1 MVPSAPVP
9 SGSATPTAAVI
20 SSAAQASAH
29 AAKVSS
35 RRACESQLEAVS
47 TADDVMYV
55 RRLPDGLG
63 HTLKSSPRLCRFAVG
78 KDSWVAWL
86 GRNEALHIVAAQQ
99 ATRKVQQS
107 LKGMGLLN
115 AREPDGLFGSK
126 TGEAFARFQ
135 QQNGLAP
142 TGQPD
147 ELTFLLLEHQDAS
160 LR

>member
-1 MVPSAPVP
+1 VVS
-9 SGSATPTAAVI
+9 T
-20 SSAAQASAH
+20 AAQASVP
-29 AAKVSS
+29 AAKVSP
-35 RRACESQLEAVS
+35 RRACESQLEAVATS
-47 TADDVMYV
+47 DDVMHV

-78 KDSWVAWL
+78 QDSWVAWL

-99 ATRKVQQS
+99 ATRKVQES
-107 LKGMGLLN
+107 LKGMGLLD